1 MGDYH
6 DYYLKKDVLLLADVF
21 EKFIDTCLKFYRVD
35 PCHYFSS
42 AGLSWNVMLK
52 MIGVRLEKFV
62 DIDMYLFTEK
72 GYLFTEKGLK
82 GGISY
87 IAKRISKVNNKYMK
101 NYGPKKQ
108 SRYISCLDINNLYG
122 WVICSYLPYGRFKW
136 LKNVDDFDVNSISK
150 NNLVV
155 YFLEVDLDYP
165 NELHVLHSDYPLAPE
180 KLAILYDML
189 SDYCRKL
196 LTNMG

>member
-1 MGDYH
+1 MSEY
-6 DYYLKKDVLLLADVF
+6 F
-21 EKFIDTCLKFYRVD
+21 
-35 PCHYFSS
+35 PC
-42 AGLSWNVMLK
+42 
-52 MIGVRLEKFV
+52 
-62 DIDMYLFTEK
+62 
-72 GYLFTEKGLK
+72 
-82 GGISY
+82 
-87 IAKRISKVNNKYMK
+87 
-101 NYGPKKQ
+101 
-108 SRYISCLDINNLYG
+108 
-122 WVICSYLPYGRFKW
+122 GRFKW